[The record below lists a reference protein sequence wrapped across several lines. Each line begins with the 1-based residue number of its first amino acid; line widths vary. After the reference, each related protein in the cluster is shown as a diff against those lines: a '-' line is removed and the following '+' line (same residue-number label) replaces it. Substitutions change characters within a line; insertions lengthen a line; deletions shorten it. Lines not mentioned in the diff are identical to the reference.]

1 MGVVYAAL
9 SAIGWGTSTYVAGLG
24 TEVLDAGVGTALSL
38 YASALW
44 AILVALV
51 LAPLGA
57 WSALGWRG
65 VLAFAS
71 VGLLNF
77 PLARALL
84 YAAVRDLGPSRA
96 MALRGAGPV
105 FAVALAVALGQGMPS
120 ALVLAG
126 IGLMVLGA
134 VLLGLEQARSPVP
147 GATPARGFLLGSLAA
162 VGFGA
167 VPVLVRA
174 FLPTVQT
181 PLVGVV
187 VALVTGALAQTAVV
201 AATGRLSLLRGGAVG
216 RGALGTYLL
225 SGALSGNA
233 NATNYLAVE
242 LLGAPVTAAL
252 VSAAPLVTLLASR
265 ILRRHREQ
273 LTRALYGAGVLVVLG
288 GVAVSLAA
296 LL

>member
-1 MGVVYAAL
+1 MGLVYAAL
-9 SAIGWGTSTYVAGLG
+9 SAMGWGTSTYVAGLG
-24 TEVLDAGVGTALSL
+24 TQVLDAGVGVALSL
-38 YASALW
+38 YASAVW
-44 AILVALV
+44 ALLVALV
-51 LAPLGA
+51 LAPLSA
-57 WSALGWRG
+57 WSRLDWQA
-65 VLAFAS
+65 VLAFGA

-96 MALRGAGPV
+96 MAVRGAGPL
-105 FAVALAVALGQGMPS
+105 FAVVLSVLLGQGMPS
-120 ALVLAG
+120 PFVLAG

-134 VLLGLEQARSPVP
+134 VLLGLEQARTPVP
-147 GATPARGFLLGSLAA
+147 GAVPARGFLLGSLAA
-162 VGFGA
+162 AGFGA

-174 FLPTVQT
+174 FLPTVHT

-187 VALVTGALAQTAVV
+187 VALVTGAVAQTAIV
-201 AATGRLSLLRGGAVG
+201 AATGRLRLLRSGAVG
-216 RGALGTYLL
+216 RGAVGNYLL
-225 SGALSGNA
+225 SGVLSGNA

-265 ILRRHREQ
+265 TLRRHREH
-273 LTRALYGAGVLVVLG
+273 LTRGLFGAGVLVVLG

-296 LL
+296 RL

>member
-9 SAIGWGTSTYVAGLG
+9 SAMGWGTSTYVAGLG
-24 TEVLDAGVGTALSL
+24 TEVLDASVGVALSL

-51 LAPLGA
+51 LAPLSA
-57 WSALGWRG
+57 WSELRWHG
-65 VLAFAS
+65 VLAFGA

-105 FAVALAVALGQGMPS
+105 FAVVLAVVLGQGMPS
-120 ALVLAG
+120 PLVLGG

-134 VLLGLEQARSPVP
+134 VLLGLEQARAPVP
-147 GATPARGFLLGSLAA
+147 SAAPARGFVLGSLAA
-162 VGFGA
+162 AGFGA
-167 VPVLVRA
+167 VPVMVRA
-174 FLPTVQT
+174 FLPTVHT

-187 VALVTGALAQTAVV
+187 VALVTGALAQTVVV
-201 AATGRLSLLRGGAVG
+201 AATGRMRLLRPGVVG
-216 RGALGTYLL
+216 RGPVGTYLL
-225 SGALSGNA
+225 SGCLSGNA

-265 ILRRHREQ
+265 ILRRHNEQ
-273 LTRALYGAGVLVVLG
+273 LTRGLYGAGVLVVLG